1 MLRFTLRQLAYF
13 VAVGEAGSVARAAQR
28 ISVSPPSISA
38 AISQLEREFGIQLF
52 IRQHAHGLSLTPGG
66 RRFIK
71 QARLV
76 LEHADALHDL
86 ASDIAQKPRG
96 PLSIGCLVTLAP
108 LILATLRRGFEN
120 AHPEA
125 QVSHAVAH
133 QVRLLEMLR
142 LAEIDVA
149 ITYDL
154 EIPHDIAFEPLA
166 ALPAYILLAADDP
179 YAARQWLTLE
189 EICDK
194 PMVLLDLPL
203 SREYFVSMFQSR
215 GLRPRIAER
224 ASEVSV
230 LRSLVA
236 HGFGYAMLNIRLKT
250 DVAPDGGR
258 LAMVPLKGEYRP
270 MMLGIATVR
279 SEHETSIVKAFRR
292 HCRVEISEGRVPGL
306 APPSA
311 DELP

>member
-1 MLRFTLRQLAYF
+1 MVLRFTLRQLTYF
-13 VAVGEAGSVARAAQR
+13 VAVGEAGSVARAAER

-38 AISQLEREFGIQLF
+38 AIAQLEREFGIQLF

-66 RRFIK
+66 RRFMK

-76 LEHADALHDL
+76 LEQADALHDL

-108 LILATLRRGFEN
+108 LVLATLRRGFEN
-120 AHPEA
+120 AYPEA

-154 EIPHDIAFEPLA
+154 DIPQDIAFEPLA
-166 ALPAYILLAADDP
+166 ALPAYVLLAADDP
-179 YAARQWLTLE
+179 FASRQSLALE

-236 HGFGYAMLNIRLKT
+236 HGFGYALLNIRLKT

-279 SEHETSIVKAFRR
+279 SEHETSIVKAFRA
-292 HCRVEISEGRVPGL
+292 HCRAEISKGRVPGL
-306 APPSA
+306 ASPSV
-311 DELP
+311 